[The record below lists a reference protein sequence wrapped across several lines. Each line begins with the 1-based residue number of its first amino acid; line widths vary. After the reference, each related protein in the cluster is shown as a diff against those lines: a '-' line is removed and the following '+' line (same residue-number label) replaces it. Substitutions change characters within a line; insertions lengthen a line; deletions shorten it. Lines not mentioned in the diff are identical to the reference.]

1 MEQEDAVDETAY
13 MRAALKQA
21 DVAARKGEVPV
32 GAVVV
37 KDGVILARAHNLRES
52 KKDPT
57 AHAEILAMQ
66 KAAKKLGGWRLTGCT
81 LYVTLEPC
89 PMCAGAAINARVD
102 RIVYGAAD
110 PKAGCCASLYALP
123 EDERFNHR
131 CRIEGGVLAE
141 QAQTQLRA
149 FFQNRRKKKS
159 TNMRRINHMKTIINT
174 QKAPAAIGPYSQATQ
189 AQGMVFVSGQ
199 LGIDPATGELKEGI
213 QAQTE
218 QSLENL
224 VAILT
229 EAGLSCD
236 DVLKTTV
243 LLADMADFAVVN
255 EIYGKYFVKDCPAR
269 ACFQVAGLPKGGL
282 VEIECIAAK

>member
-1 MEQEDAVDETAY
+1 MDETAY

-21 DVAARKGEVPV
+21 EAAARKGEVPV

-37 KDGVILARAHNLRES
+37 KDGVIVARGHNLRES

-57 AHAEILAMQ
+57 AHAEMLAMQ
-66 KAAKKLGGWRLTGCT
+66 RAAKKLGGWRLTGCT

-89 PMCAGAAINARVD
+89 PMCAGAAINARIE
-102 RIVYGAAD
+102 RIVYGASD
-110 PKAGCCASLYALP
+110 PKAGCCASLYTLP
-123 EDERFNHR
+123 EDARFNHR
-131 CRIEGGVLAE
+131 CQVEGGLLAE
-141 QAQTQLRA
+141 QAQTQLRM
-149 FFQNRRKKKS
+149 FFQSRRKKKS
-159 TNMRRINHMKTIINT
+159 TITRRINNMKTIINT
-174 QKAPAAIGPYSQATQ
+174 EKAPAAIGPYSQATQ

-199 LGIDPATGELKEGI
+199 LGIDPATGELKDGI
-213 QAQTE
+213 RAQTE
-218 QSLENL
+218 QSLEN
-224 VAILT
+224 VKAILAQ
-229 EAGLSCD
+229 AGLSCD

-255 EIYGKYFVKDCPAR
+255 EIYGQYFTKDCPAR